1 MIFRARSFL
10 FRHRNS
16 SLRPCIASALAGLL
30 LSVLVLSCVFLARS
44 TEIAKQLDT
53 PTAQLAR
60 ERAVD
65 GFVPVFDGCGHP
77 LAQRSRVSTAFVCA
91 ASSRPAFVCAAS
103 SGPVRE

>member
-1 MIFRARSFL
+1 MGGREKL
-10 FRHRNS
+10 QNS
-16 SLRPCIASALAGLL
+16 WMHAA
-30 LSVLVLSCVFLARS
+30 
-44 TEIAKQLDT
+44 
-53 PTAQLAR
+53 AQLAR

-77 LAQRSRVSTAFVCA
+77 FAQRSRVSTVFVCA